1 MANTVTISGTL
12 YANGDT
18 GEAAVCLKSLAW
30 QRVSVFCILT
40 HVLRFT
46 NRCLTAGDQRHAV
59 LQPPLMFPLRKSLLF
74 MTF

>member
-30 QRVSVFCILT
+30 QRVSYSAWWRIFYGLQIDVSPLAINDT
-40 HVLRFT
+40 PPYSLR
-46 NRCLTAGDQRHAV
+46 
-59 LQPPLMFPLRKSLLF
+59 
-74 MTF
+74 